1 MVTQKSK
8 SVDQVKAWL
17 FPVLL
22 TVFGA
27 YIWQDI
33 KEIKSDVKQLMQQ
46 SSIDK
51 TRIDNLERQVFSRG
65 AVIPVLPTNPPAIP
79 NNDMVLICSGLST
92 DGRNKKV
99 FEIESV

>member
-1 MVTQKSK
+1 MVERKSG
-8 SVDQVKAWL
+8 SVEQVKAWL

-33 KEIKSDVKQLMQQ
+33 KEIKSDVKALMQQ

-51 TRIDNLERQVFSRG
+51 TRIDNLERQVFSKSS
-65 AVIPVLPTNPPAIP
+65 VENTIPTKPSIPPANSEMTLVCTAI
-79 NNDMVLICSGLST
+79 

-99 FEIESV
+99 FETESI